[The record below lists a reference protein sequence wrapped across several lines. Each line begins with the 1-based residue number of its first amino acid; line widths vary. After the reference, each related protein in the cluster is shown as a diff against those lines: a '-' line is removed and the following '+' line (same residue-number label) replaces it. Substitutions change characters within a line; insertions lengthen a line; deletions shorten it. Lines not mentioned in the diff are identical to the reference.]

1 MKVLTDKNNRMF
13 FSQYKLTQN
22 EEFEI
27 TRGQRIYGAGYNL
40 TNLNK

>member
-27 TRGQRIYGAGYNL
+27 TREQSWQLMEQDII
-40 TNLNK
+40 

>member
-27 TRGQRIYGAGYNL
+27 TRGQSWQLMEQDII
-40 TNLNK
+40 